1 MLEKGLNTASGKFEL
16 YSLAIEKHPGF
27 DPLPTYTPPF
37 GADRPDNDLPYV
49 LCTSPRIQNAL
60 HSRLHKVPWNRS
72 LRPEPQADI
81 SYEDAQALGIFE
93 GDTIELTSHR
103 GSIQMKAHLTHK
115 AEPGVICCYHGY
127 SEADVNLLTDN
138 DILDPY
144 SGFPSYRET
153 RVVQK
158 SITNGFLFF

>member
-1 MLEKGLNTASGKFEL
+1 MTCLMCSAHRRASQTPFTA
-16 YSLAIEKHPGF
+16 GF
-27 DPLPTYTPPF
+27 IRCHGTAPC
-37 GADRPDNDLPYV
+37 AR
-49 LCTSPRIQNAL
+49 
-60 HSRLHKVPWNRS
+60 
-72 LRPEPQADI
+72 EPQADI

-153 RVVQK
+153 RVAVRR
-158 SITNGFLFF
+158 I